1 MKPVATVS
9 QLEYDSTS
17 GRFAAALTLTDA
29 GMNPIDTR
37 ISGRV
42 DEVVEAPVALTRLLP
57 DTVLRADDLR
67 IARVRAATLQNEVAR
82 SVDQIIGMQLRRP
95 VAAGQPLRLADLKSA
110 SVGSTRCDGPNRA
123 VRGRPD
129 GQRPGGGVGCWCPGR
144 ESPCSKPHLACVPVC
159 RGRWTRKGADHTQVA
174 PGAPDGAGALR
185 SAPGAMKIWA
195 LVWLGTAASLAGC
208 GTLDR
213 LSEVGRDP
221 TMTPTADPTKDPKWR
236 PLSMPMPGG
245 QPSPNEANSLWRSGS
260 RAFFKDQRA
269 AQVGD
274 IVTVLVNMNDAANL
288 KNVTSTARTSAET
301 GGIPNFFGLEKLVP
315 AVINPATL
323 VTTNSTNNNIG
334 TGQIQRT
341 EAVTLRLAGI
351 VTQVL
356 PNGNLVVA
364 ASQEFLVNS
373 ELRELRV
380 TGVIRP
386 QDIASDNTVL
396 HDRMAEARIAYGGKG
411 QLTDLQRARW
421 GQQMLDILA
430 PF

>member
-1 MKPVATVS
+1 MKPWMLGWLAI
-9 QLEYDSTS
+9 
-17 GRFAAALTLTDA
+17 AAAT
-29 GMNPIDTR
+29 
-37 ISGRV
+37 
-42 DEVVEAPVALTRLLP
+42 
-57 DTVLRADDLR
+57 
-67 IARVRAATLQNEVAR
+67 
-82 SVDQIIGMQLRRP
+82 
-95 VAAGQPLRLADLKSA
+95 
-110 SVGSTRCDGPNRA
+110 
-123 VRGRPD
+123 
-129 GQRPGGGVGCWCPGR
+129 
-144 ESPCSKPHLACVPVC
+144 
-159 RGRWTRKGADHTQVA
+159 
-174 PGAPDGAGALR
+174 
-185 SAPGAMKIWA
+185 
-195 LVWLGTAASLAGC
+195 LAGC

-213 LSEVGRDP
+213 MSEVGRDP
-221 TMTPTADPTKDPKWR
+221 KMTPTADPTKDPKWR
-236 PLSMPMPGG
+236 PVSMPMPAG
-245 QPSPNEANSLWRSGS
+245 QPGPNEANALWRSGS

-274 IVTVLVNMNDAANL
+274 IVTVLVRMNDAANL
-288 KNVTSTARTSAET
+288 KNVTSATRASSES
-301 GGIPNFFGLEKLVP
+301 GGLPKFFGLETMLPKVVDP
-315 AVINPATL
+315 ANLISA
-323 VTTNSTNNNIG
+323 SSSNNNIG

-364 ASQEFLVNS
+364 GSQEFMVNS

-421 GQQMLDILA
+421 GQQMMDILA

>member
-1 MKPVATVS
+1 M
-9 QLEYDSTS
+9 
-17 GRFAAALTLTDA
+17 R
-29 GMNPIDTR
+29 
-37 ISGRV
+37 
-42 DEVVEAPVALTRLLP
+42 
-57 DTVLRADDLR
+57 LR
-67 IARVRAATLQNEVAR
+67 IL
-82 SVDQIIGMQLRRP
+82 
-95 VAAGQPLRLADLKSA
+95 
-110 SVGSTRCDGPNRA
+110 VGLSI
-123 VRGRPD
+123 
-129 GQRPGGGVGCWCPGR
+129 
-144 ESPCSKPHLACVPVC
+144 
-159 RGRWTRKGADHTQVA
+159 
-174 PGAPDGAGALR
+174 AL
-185 SAPGAMKIWA
+185 
-195 LVWLGTAASLAGC
+195 SLAGC

-221 TMTPTADPTKDPKWR
+221 QMTPTADPTKDPKWR
-236 PLSMPMPGG
+236 PLSMPMPAS

-288 KNVTSTARTSAET
+288 KNVTSAARTSSEA
-301 GGIPNFFGLEKLVP
+301 GGIPNFFGLEKLLP
-315 AVINPATL
+315 KVIDPTKL
-323 VTTNSTNNNIG
+323 VSANSSNNNTG

-341 EAVTLRLAGI
+341 EAVTLRLAGV